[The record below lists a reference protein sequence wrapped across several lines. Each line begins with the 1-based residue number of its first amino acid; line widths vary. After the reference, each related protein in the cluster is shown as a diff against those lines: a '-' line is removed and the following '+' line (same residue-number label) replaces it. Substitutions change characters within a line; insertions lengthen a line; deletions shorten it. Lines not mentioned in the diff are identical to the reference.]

1 MPDRNKTTTGFVL
14 SQMNANETGEWTIV
28 MIKLLGD
35 LTTKQDEK
43 DIMTVVSK
51 EAVTMLEVE
60 DNKVSDGD
68 INYTTNLGNEA
79 EIEKRISTNE
89 NNSEQL
95 PDSPKDHL
103 KSDKVMINVKQ
114 ESVVENYEALKEE
127 NNDTLSAIV
136 DRIDNNED
144 ITIDEM
150 LIAIE
155 KICAS

>member
-1 MPDRNKTTTGFVL
+1 MGPFCKMKFTQKCDKIRHMKLRNHKNHIRVAMPEIGSKAWNDLVDEEEHKL
-14 SQMNANETGEWTIV
+14 PK
-28 MIKLLGD
+28 IK
-35 LTTKQDEK
+35 DEK
-43 DIMTVVSK
+43 VSNIK
-51 EAVTMLEVE
+51 
-60 DNKVSDGD
+60 
-68 INYTTNLGNEA
+68 NEE

-95 PDSPKDHL
+95 PDSPTDHL

-114 ESVVENYEALKEE
+114 ESVVENYETLKEE
-127 NNDTLSAIV
+127 NNDPLSAIV

-155 KICAS
+155 KICASWM

>member
-1 MPDRNKTTTGFVL
+1 MRKFQI
-14 SQMNANETGEWTIV
+14 SRM
-28 MIKLLGD
+28 
-35 LTTKQDEK
+35 KQK
-43 DIMTVVSK
+43 MKK
-51 EAVTMLEVE
+51 E
-60 DNKVSDGD
+60 
-68 INYTTNLGNEA
+68 Y
-79 EIEKRISTNE
+79 
-89 NNSEQL
+89 L
-95 PDSPKDHL
+95 PNSPKDHL

-127 NNDTLSAIV
+127 NNDLLSAIV